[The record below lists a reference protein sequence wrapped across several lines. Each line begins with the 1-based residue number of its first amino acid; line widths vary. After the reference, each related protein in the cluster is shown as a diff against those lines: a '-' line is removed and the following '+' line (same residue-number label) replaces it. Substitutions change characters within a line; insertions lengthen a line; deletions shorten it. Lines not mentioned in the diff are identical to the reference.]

1 MDDARVYMPILGKG
15 DSAPT
20 VTGGA
25 SPLLVT
31 WVGGGAMAETLIL
44 AVTSVEPRIL
54 ALKSGPPALIPGN
67 T

>member
-15 DSAPT
+15 FST
-20 VTGGA
+20 NSYRRSK
-25 SPLLVT
+25 SPPGNL
-31 WVGGGAMAETLIL
+31 GGGAMAETLIL